1 MFHFGLVAV
10 AVVFGALL
18 PYVVDP
24 ASQVLVIIAAIVIC
38 LVLWFAPTKLLRAAP
53 RFATWLYQGGYVL
66 VFIIIAASTA
76 FASWLAFAVPGWLAA
91 VPEAQQS
98 HVSGVVVGA
107 LNALI
112 GALWLDAAKD
122 PESKLWPQGRHRA
135 HLSAA
140 FADVDKLKGDRDS
153 NMELLYSAIYDDQ
166 MTERDIT
173 GWSFAA
179 RLARAGIIATY
190 DR

>member
-1 MFHFGLVAV
+1 MFHFGLVAI

-24 ASQVLVIIAAIVIC
+24 ASQVVVIIAAIVIC

-66 VFIIIAASTA
+66 VFVIIAASTA
-76 FASWLAFAVPGWLAA
+76 FASWLAFAVPGWLAS

-112 GALWLDAAKD
+112 GALVAGCGQESRKQTLAAGAAKGT
-122 PESKLWPQGRHRA
+122 SLRRIFRCG
-135 HLSAA
+135 
-140 FADVDKLKGDRDS
+140 
-153 NMELLYSAIYDDQ
+153 
-166 MTERDIT
+166 
-173 GWSFAA
+173 
-179 RLARAGIIATY
+179 
-190 DR
+190 